1 MQEQNYL
8 GGISYE
14 DVCAIRK
21 QMLDLT
27 KEELAELIPL
37 FDQAGEDGSVCV
49 IGNKDAI
56 NPDDSWSVYNI

>member
-1 MQEQNYL
+1 MN
-8 GGISYE
+8 E

-21 QMLDLT
+21 QMLDLA
-27 KEELAELIPL
+27 KEELAELIPP

-56 NPDDSWSVYNI
+56 NPDDSWSVHIL